1 MLFTPEEDRQ
11 IVGHIAAAEKRTS
24 GEIRVFVEDFCFRDH
39 PVERAAELFVLF
51 GMHNTQNRN
60 AVLIYLAQKSH
71 HLAIWGDEGI
81 HQRVGLDFW
90 NAEKGVLRT
99 ALQNGKAAI
108 GVCAVIDQIGEK
120 LAQYFPP
127 LPGEEDKNE
136 LPNEIIYG

>member
-39 PVERAAELFVLF
+39 PVERAAEVFVLF
-51 GMHNTQNRN
+51 GMQNTRHRN
-60 AVLIYLAQKSH
+60 AVILYLAQKSH
-71 HLAIWGDEGI
+71 HFAIWGDEGI

-90 NAEKGVLRT
+90 HTEKGILRT
-99 ALQNGKAAI
+99 ALQNEQAAA

-120 LAQYFPP
+120 LALHFPP
-127 LPGEEDKNE
+127 SPEDEDKNE